1 MGLPHIIPLLPALI
15 LTPKAQFSIW
25 LVQLLIGSYATNI
38 TVIHLI
44 GGILS
49 IEGEA
54 FFERFMQGII
64 CVDFEWKIFHCSMS
78 FKNSCNLTTKS
89 VDCG

>member
-1 MGLPHIIPLLPALI
+1 MLKPLKSIKPNFKLRVVLPHIIPLLPALI
-15 LTPKAQFSIW
+15 LTPNAQFSIL
-25 LVQLLIGSYATNI
+25 LVQLLIGSHATNI

-49 IEGEA
+49 IEGVA

-64 CVDFEWKIFHCSMS
+64 CVDFE
-78 FKNSCNLTTKS
+78 
-89 VDCG
+89 